1 MPAEITRNPGF
12 AYLPIEKKF
21 VLIVLSFRP
30 ECPHSQFLLA
40 ARPETS
46 AIAYR

>member
-21 VLIVLSFRP
+21 VPIVLSFRP
-30 ECPHSQFLLA
+30 ECPHAQCLLA
-40 ARPETS
+40 ARPAS